1 MNALNSIL
9 GRIVDAALAPFASL
23 PEWVGIAVVTFVVT
37 LIAMPII
44 KWTLSPALSERMKNR
59 LQAAILEL
67 RLFNDSLRATF
78 RALFEMLWWTG
89 GYVFA
94 WIVPILILAVPMLP
108 LFSHLH
114 AHWGFRGLEV
124 DRPVILTAKVDTEDP
139 TKPQARL
146 TTDGGFSIETPA
158 LWISARNELQ
168 WRIRPVA
175 EGEHT
180 VTVEVNGESAEKKL
194 AVFADGP
201 RRRSPVR
208 PGDFFGQL
216 LYPSEPRLSGVIDE
230 IEVPYPE
237 TSTFLLI
244 PLWVWLLLA
253 FSIPFALILKKPF
266 KVEW

>member
-9 GRIVDAALAPFASL
+9 GRIVDAALAPFADL
-23 PEWVGIAVVTFVVT
+23 PEWVGIAVVTFFVT

-124 DRPVILTAKVDTEDP
+124 DEPVTLTARLDTEEN
-139 TKPQARL
+139 TKPEASL
-146 TTDGGFSIETPA
+146 TAGDGIAIEAPT
-158 LWISARNELQ
+158 LWIASRKELQ
-168 WRIRPVA
+168 WRIRPTS

-180 VTVEVNGESAEKKL
+180 VTVEVNGKTAEKKL
-194 AVFADGP
+194 AVFAEGP

-216 LYPSEPRLSGVIDE
+216 LYPSEPTLSGVIDE
-230 IEVPYPE
+230 ISVPYLE
-237 TSTFLLI
+237 TLSFLLI
-244 PLWVWLLLA
+244 PLWVWLLLL

-266 KVEW
+266 KVEF